1 MQSRTVGA
9 KTKKKRWNKMDER
22 RIKILIVLI
31 LNSSHSYHSL
41 SLLNISGVILWGG
54 YCYLCFYRPG
64 PSKHIQDH
72 TIYKWEN
79 QDLIPFFSYHIAIT
93 FSHCTWLLHI
103 ALTSRLISD
112 GLYHNLWLE
121 YLVLISIVLKFYY
134 WRIVK
139 ATQTAAIL
147 GNVLKPQ

>member
-1 MQSRTVGA
+1 MD
-9 KTKKKRWNKMDER
+9 KRS
-22 RIKILIVLI
+22 IKIFIVLI
-31 LNSSHSYHSL
+31 LNNSHSYHSL

-79 QDLIPFFSYHIAIT
+79 DLIPLFSYIAIT

-139 ATQTAAIL
+139 ISTNCCCLGQCSKATIGRIFAL
-147 GNVLKPQ
+147 S